1 MFISNRVEVRV
12 LLKSTLFQF
21 NSLKNPFKVN
31 KKKKNRVH
39 DMQ

>member
-1 MFISNRVEVRV
+1 MFISNRIEVRV
-12 LLKSTLFQF
+12 LLKSALFQF

-31 KKKKNRVH
+31 KKKNRVH